1 MPTGKTGRLF
11 PLAVKCSPAIHLSAG
26 ETIVTQTL
34 KAVLAGCGGISR
46 AWLEPA
52 SQIENFEIAGFVD
65 INEAAARTRA
75 QEYGKPGAVVGTDL
89 DKVLD
94 QVQPDIVFDCTN
106 PTSHFH
112 VVTTAFKH
120 GAHVLGE
127 KPLADTL
134 ENAHKMIEASQQ
146 AGKLYSVMQN
156 RRFDPNIRRVR
167 ALIETGQFGPLT
179 MLNSDFF
186 VGAHFGGFREEMAN
200 VLLIDMAI
208 HTFDAARFI
217 SGAEAKSVY
226 CKEWNP
232 PGSWYQQDAAA
243 VCIFEMS
250 NDLIYVYRGSW
261 CAEGL
266 RTTWESDWRII
277 GQHGTILWP
286 GDERIMAQ
294 TARGEKEGLFLP
306 TQDITPPESAPI
318 EKTGG
323 HGGMIREFVEAVRNG
338 TTPENPA
345 TDNIKSL
352 AMVFAAIESAKLGK
366 TVDVRW

>member
-1 MPTGKTGRLF
+1 M
-11 PLAVKCSPAIHLSAG
+11 
-26 ETIVTQTL
+26 TQQL
-34 KAVLAGCGGISR
+34 KAVLVGCGGISR
-46 AWLEPA
+46 AWLQPA

-65 INEAAARTRA
+65 INEAAAQARA
-75 QEYGKPGAVVGTDL
+75 QEYGRPNVVIGTNL
-89 DKVLD
+89 DVVLD

-106 PTSHFH
+106 PSAH
-112 VVTTAFKH
+112 VNVVLTAFKH

-167 ALIETGQFGPLT
+167 ALIETGQLGPLT

-186 VGAHFGGFREEMAN
+186 VGAHFGDFREQMQHI
-200 VLLIDMAI
+200 LLLDMAI

-232 PGSWYQQDAAA
+232 PGSWYGQDAAA

-250 NDLIYVYRGSW
+250 NGLIYVYRGSW

-277 GQHGTILWP
+277 GQQGTIQWH
-286 GDERIMAQ
+286 GDERIEAQ
-294 TARGEKEGLFLP
+294 TVSGEKQGLFLP
-306 TQDITPPESAPI
+306 TQDLIAPDNVPL

-323 HGGMIREFVEAVRNG
+323 HGGMIREFVEAVCNG

-352 AMVFAAIESAKLGK
+352 AMVFAAIESARAGK
-366 TVDVRW
+366 VVDVRW

>member
-1 MPTGKTGRLF
+1 M
-11 PLAVKCSPAIHLSAG
+11 
-26 ETIVTQTL
+26 TQEL
-34 KAVLAGCGGISR
+34 KAVLVGCGGISR
-46 AWLEPA
+46 AWLQPA
-52 SQIENFEIAGFVD
+52 SQIEDFTIAGFVD

-75 QEYGKPGAVVGTDL
+75 QEYGSPDAVIGTDV
-89 DKVLD
+89 DAVLE

-106 PTSHFH
+106 PSAHVH
-112 VVTTAFKH
+112 VVLTAFKH

-127 KPLADTL
+127 KPLADSL
-134 ENAHKMIEASQQ
+134 ENARIMVEASQK

-167 ALIETGQFGPLT
+167 ALVESGKLGALT

-186 VGAHFGGFREEMAN
+186 VGAHFGGFREEMAH

-217 SGAEAKSVY
+217 SGAEPVSVY

-232 PGSWYQQDAAA
+232 PGSWYGQDAAA

-250 NDLIYVYRGSW
+250 NNLVYVYRGSW

-277 GQHGTILWP
+277 GQQGTILWH
-286 GDERIMAQ
+286 GDERIAAQ
-294 TARGEKEGLFLP
+294 TVGGEKQGLFLP
-306 TQDITPPESAPI
+306 THDLDVPESVSP

-323 HGGMIREFVEAVRNG
+323 HSGMIREFVEAVRNG

-345 TDNIKSL
+345 ADNIKSL
-352 AMVFAAIESAKLGK
+352 AMVFAAIESAQLGK
-366 TVDVRW
+366 AVDVRW